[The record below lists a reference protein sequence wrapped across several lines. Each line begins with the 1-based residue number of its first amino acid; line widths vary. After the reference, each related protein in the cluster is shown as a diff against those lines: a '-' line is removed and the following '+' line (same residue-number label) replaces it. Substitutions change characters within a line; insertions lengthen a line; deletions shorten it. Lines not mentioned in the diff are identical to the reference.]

1 MKDKKN
7 FERKAF
13 AHPEKFGIRFSFQV
27 VRMSW
32 DIAYMTVG
40 FLLGGPVGIVTVGVA
55 FFLGPVI
62 GVMKQKIE
70 KILEGKE
77 NEKI

>member
-1 MKDKKN
+1 
-7 FERKAF
+7 
-13 AHPEKFGIRFSFQV
+13 
-27 VRMSW
+27 MSW